1 MTSGVREPAR
11 KADAETVQRRT
22 VTTLITSQV
31 VGGLGVSGGIAVG
44 ALLATEVLSSEDL
57 AGFAQSAQVL
67 GAALLALP
75 AARLSVAFGRRVGLG
90 FAYSLGVIGGV
101 LAVVAGQIESFPLL
115 LVGTA
120 LFGGGTTAGL

>member
-22 VTTLITSQV
+22 VTTLVTSQV

-75 AARLSVAFGRRVGLG
+75 AARLSVAYGRRVGLG
-90 FAYSLGVIGGV
+90 FA
-101 LAVVAGQIESFPLL
+101 
-115 LVGTA
+115 
-120 LFGGGTTAGL
+120 